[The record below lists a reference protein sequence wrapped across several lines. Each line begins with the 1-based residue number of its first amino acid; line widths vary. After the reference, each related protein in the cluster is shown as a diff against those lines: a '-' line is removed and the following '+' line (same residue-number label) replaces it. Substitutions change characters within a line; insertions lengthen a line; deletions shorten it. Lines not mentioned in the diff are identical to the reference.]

1 MENAKYTLSRLKSD
15 VFRLLDE
22 YSCNG
27 ENTDIY
33 SGSLGDIEKRFISAA
48 NFAIRLVSLACDRR
62 KKRIRLFFKA
72 PLPVMKK
79 SDFSVSYGEEKTL
92 SIPENTGAL
101 SFYYGGSAKM
111 LFRDEYGIVIEE
123 KSLITECG
131 ELLCHRAFVPDNA
144 RDMVFSCKMA
154 DAVEIS
160 CLKCYSSDS
169 VSHITEE
176 KYLPD
181 GKRLFCT
188 APPYLTELICAK
200 RISGERCYPCPEDIF
215 LIEDGTISCDEKY
228 AGTYELEYLVS
239 PCELEENSDDETEI
253 ELYPSAYTAAVYA
266 TAASLC
272 EREDAELYTRLTYK
286 YREIL
291 ANCYPSGIEQRR
303 NSFYSGGR
311 FAKKLSKKRFFG

>member
-33 SGSLGDIEKRFISAA
+33 SGALGDIEKRFITAA
-48 NFAIRLVSLACDRR
+48 NFAIRLVSLSCDRR
-62 KKRIRLFFKA
+62 KKRIRVFFKA

-79 SDFSVSYGEEKTL
+79 SDISVSYGEEKIL
-92 SIPENTGAL
+92 SIPEGTGAVC
-101 SFYYGGSAKM
+101 FYYSGSAKM
-111 LFRDEYGIVIEE
+111 LFRDEYGIVLEE
-123 KSLITECG
+123 KSLVTECG
-131 ELLCHRAFVPDNA
+131 ELLCHRAFIPDNA
-144 RDMVFSCKMA
+144 SDVVFSCKMA
-154 DAVEIS
+154 DSFAIS
-160 CLKCYSSDS
+160 SFKCYSSDS
-169 VSHITEE
+169 VAHITDE

-188 APPYLTELICAK
+188 APSCFAELLCAK
-200 RISGERCYPCPEDIF
+200 RISGERYYPCAEDIF
-215 LIEDGTISCDEKY
+215 LVEDGTVSCDERY

-239 PCELEENSDDETEI
+239 PLELEENSDDATEI
-253 ELYPSAYTAAVYA
+253 ELSPSVYTAAVYA

-272 EREDAELYTRLTYK
+272 EREDAELYSRLTYK
-286 YREIL
+286 YREML

-303 NSFYSGGR
+303 NSFYSGGF
-311 FAKKLSKKRFFG
+311 FAKRLSKKRFFG